1 MAKKTEVSRWT
12 SIMAKLDNQLET
24 DKLAKAKKKM
34 KITENAKERKNGKW
48 WNYHSHWWIGKKMG
62 VREDLGIPYSNQ
74 GGSEW
79 EIL

>member
-34 KITENAKERKNGKW
+34 KVTENAKERENGK
-48 WNYHSHWWIGKKMG
+48 
-62 VREDLGIPYSNQ
+62 
-74 GGSEW
+74 
-79 EIL
+79 